1 MEQLWFFAIPPSC
14 LMGFFG
20 FYEFSMRFF
29 SDLINGMKITRKK
42 TWKITDFQKS
52 FRSSE
57 IIDLKFEIWGT
68 SYRILCFLKT
78 NSLKFGTFPF
88 SSSKPHFQNCK
99 LSIKDRWL
107 PQTNYHKLK
116 LKFLKKPQKS
126 CQKILDKHLFSPQK
140 ETINLKF
147 Q

>member
-1 MEQLWFFAIPPSC
+1 MYVIDFVYFVGRCSGMEQLWFFAIPPSC

-57 IIDLKFEIWGT
+57 IIDLKFEIWGI
-68 SYRILCFLKT
+68 SYRALCFLKT
-78 NSLKFGTFPF
+78 NSLKSEIFPSLHQNLTF
-88 SSSKPHFQNCK
+88 KTVNCPLK
-99 LSIKDRWL
+99 TDD
-107 PQTNYHKLK
+107 YLK
-116 LKFLKKPQKS
+116 L
-126 CQKILDKHLFSPQK
+126 I
-140 ETINLKF
+140 TIN
-147 Q
+147 